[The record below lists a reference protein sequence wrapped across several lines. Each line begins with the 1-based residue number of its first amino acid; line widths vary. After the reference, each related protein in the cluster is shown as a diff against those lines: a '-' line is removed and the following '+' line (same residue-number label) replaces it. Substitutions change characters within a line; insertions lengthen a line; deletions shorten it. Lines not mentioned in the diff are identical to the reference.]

1 MAPVGIA
8 TAGGGGAA
16 VDAREKAP
24 TADALVIFGI
34 TGDLA
39 RKQTFRA
46 LYRLEARRRLACRVI
61 GVARQEL
68 STEGLIERARTSI
81 EGSGEQ
87 LDEKV
92 FDRLARR
99 LSYLGGDFSQP
110 DTYQRL
116 GRALG
121 GAAHPLYYLEIPP
134 SLFASVVESLAEA
147 GLTSGARVAV
157 EKPFGHDLAS
167 ARQLNA
173 DLRRHLGEDQILRID
188 HFLGKEPVL
197 DLQYIRFANDILEPV
212 WIRDHVSCVQ
222 ITMAEDFGVEDRGSF
237 YDPVGALRDVVQNH
251 LLQVLSLVAMEP
263 PVGPEADDL
272 RDKKVEVFRSMPD
285 ADPSRYVRGQYEGY
299 LQVPGVA
306 EHSGTE
312 TFAALRLE
320 VDNWR
325 WAGVPFFIRAGKAL
339 ATRVTEVRLVFRR
352 PPRIRF
358 IAGVNHG
365 EPNQIVLRI
374 DPNSGLRTGLTSQG
388 SGRGWR
394 TVHLD
399 VLFEELGPQL
409 EPYERLLRD
418 AIAGD
423 SHLFAREDT
432 VEETW
437 RVVQPLLDQPPP
449 VHEYP
454 KGSWGPPE
462 AARLVRAYPDWHE
475 PWLPAHSDSHNGG
488 HDASH

>member
-1 MAPVGIA
+1 
-8 TAGGGGAA
+8 
-16 VDAREKAP
+16 
-24 TADALVIFGI
+24 
-34 TGDLA
+34 
-39 RKQTFRA
+39 
-46 LYRLEARRRLACRVI
+46 
-61 GVARQEL
+61 
-68 STEGLIERARTSI
+68 
-81 EGSGEQ
+81 
-87 LDEKV
+87 
-92 FDRLARR
+92 
-99 LSYLGGDFSQP
+99 
-110 DTYQRL
+110 
-116 GRALG
+116 
-121 GAAHPLYYLEIPP
+121 
-134 SLFASVVESLAEA
+134 
-147 GLTSGARVAV
+147 
-157 EKPFGHDLAS
+157 
-167 ARQLNA
+167 
-173 DLRRHLGEDQILRID
+173 
-188 HFLGKEPVL
+188 
-197 DLQYIRFANDILEPV
+197 
-212 WIRDHVSCVQ
+212 
-222 ITMAEDFGVEDRGSF
+222 
-237 YDPVGALRDVVQNH
+237 
-251 LLQVLSLVAMEP
+251 
-263 PVGPEADDL
+263 
-272 RDKKVEVFRSMPD
+272 
-285 ADPSRYVRGQYEGY
+285 
-299 LQVPGVA
+299 VA

-388 SGRGWR
+388 AGRGWR

-475 PWLPAHSDSHNGG
+475 PWLPANSDSHNGG